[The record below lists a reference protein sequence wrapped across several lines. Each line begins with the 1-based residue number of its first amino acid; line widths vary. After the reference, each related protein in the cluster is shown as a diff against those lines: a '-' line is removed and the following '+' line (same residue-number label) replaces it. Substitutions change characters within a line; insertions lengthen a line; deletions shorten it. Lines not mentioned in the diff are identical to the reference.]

1 MTRVSTNVLS
11 LTVQRNLLAAGQ
23 AMSRSLERLSTG
35 LRINRGSDDPAGLV
49 ASERLR
55 SEMVALDAATSNAT
69 RATAIVGTAE
79 AGLDEISSLLLDIQG
94 LISETA
100 NTAGMTSEEIAAN
113 QLQIDEAIASIDRI
127 ASTTQFNGQKLL
139 DGTVGFDTNGVVAGD
154 LSSVVVNQA
163 VFSGTQTMTQLGS
176 QREISQKY

>member
-23 AMSRSLERLSTG
+23 AMSHSLERLSTG

-55 SEMVALDAATSNAT
+55 SEIVALDAAIGNAT

-79 AGLDEISSLLLDIQG
+79 SGLEEISSLLLDIKG

-100 NTAGMTSEEIAAN
+100 NTAGMTSD
-113 QLQIDEAIASIDRI
+113 LTEALRYAPDDWPQRPQVVK
-127 ASTTQFNGQKLL
+127 ALGRKT
-139 DGTVGFDTNGVVAGD
+139 GTGKADTGV
-154 LSSVVVNQA
+154 
-163 VFSGTQTMTQLGS
+163 T
-176 QREISQKY
+176 R